1 MRTSGF
7 RALAGLAGA
16 VALLA
21 ASAAFAQQQLDLPRP
36 SPNAWVSQM
45 VGVTKVTI
53 TYSRPGVKGREI
65 WGKLVP
71 YGEVWRSGANENTT
85 ISFSTPVKVEGHE
98 LPAGTYGLQT
108 IPTAG
113 DWTVIFSK
121 DANEWGAFSYKQADD
136 ALRIQAKPQPAE
148 MRERLAFEFDDV
160 TDTSAKVVLHWEKLK
175 VPFTVEADT
184 AKLLVSKANAADP
197 RVQVQA
203 AAWCIQNN
211 TCLDDASRW
220 IDASLA
226 KEETYSNLRAKA
238 LLLAK
243 KKDTKGAVTYG
254 EKALAA
260 AKMAK
265 QPPPPQQV
273 KDLEGLVADWKKGK

>member
-1 MRTSGF
+1 MHKHFGRVLLLFQTIPVLIS
-7 RALAGLAGA
+7 LAH
-16 VALLA
+16 
-21 ASAAFAQQQLDLPRP
+21 AQSTILDLPRP
-36 SPNAWVSQM
+36 SQHAV
-45 VGVTKVTI
+45 VTQRIGI
-53 TYSRPGVKGREI
+53 TDITLNYHRPLVNGRKI
-65 WGKLVP
+65 WGGLVP

-175 VPFTVEADT
+175 VPFTVEADPKT
-184 AKLLVSKANAADP
+184 LLVSKAANAYA
-197 RVQVQA
+197 
-203 AAWCIQNN
+203 
-211 TCLDDASRW
+211 
-220 IDASLA
+220 
-226 KEETYSNLRAKA
+226 
-238 LLLAK
+238 
-243 KKDTKGAVTYG
+243 GA
-254 EKALAA
+254 
-260 AKMAK
+260 
-265 QPPPPQQV
+265 
-273 KDLEGLVADWKKGK
+273 

>member
-16 VALLA
+16 VALHLA
-21 ASAAFAQQQLDLPRP
+21 AGAAFAQQQLDMPRP

-45 VGVTKVTI
+45 VGVTKITI
-53 TYSRPGVKGREI
+53 TYSRPGVKGRKI
-65 WGKLVP
+65 WGGLVP

-98 LPAGTYGLQT
+98 LPAGTYGFQT
-108 IPTAG
+108 IPTEG
-113 DWTVIFSK
+113 DWTIIFSK

-136 ALRIQAKPQPAE
+136 ALRVQAKPQPAE
-148 MRERLAFEFDDV
+148 LRERMAFEFDDV

-184 AKLLVSKANAADP
+184 AKLVVSKANADA
-197 RVQVQA
+197 RGQLQA
-203 AAWCIQNN
+203 ANWCIQND
-211 TCLDDASRW
+211 TCLDDAGRW

-226 KEETYSNLRAKA
+226 QQETFGNLRAKA

-243 KKDTKGAVTYG
+243 KKDTKGAVSYG
-254 EKALAA
+254 DKALAA
-260 AKMAK
+260 AKTAK

-273 KDLEGLVADWKKGK
+273 KDLEGMVADWKKGK